1 MNKDLPNYKLILI
14 SEQLTIEQ
22 VIHARR
28 NRNWQKFEKWFDLN
42 VGWFF
47 INGYKQKNWTQ
58 HLKEKYPEEFN
69 KKNLSK

>member
-1 MNKDLPNYKLILI
+1 MKMKNII
-14 SEQLTIEQ
+14 F
-22 VIHARR
+22 
-28 NRNWQKFEKWFDLN
+28 KFEKWFDLN

-58 HLKEKYPEEFN
+58 YLKEKYPEEFN